1 MNTER
6 VRSVLGVWAPMAIG
20 LFIIVTSVNF
30 YFTATLA
37 GGIRTGD
44 LGSWRL
50 VCSAGAFFVGGLLI
64 LSTYGRYT
72 KTKEGR
78 GEGSPQAS
86 LPPTPAPRHQKPH
99 SPGHPAGEKDLAD
112 QRSPESRP
120 G

>member
-50 VCSAGAFFVGGLLI
+50 VCSAGPFSLGGLLI
-64 LSTYGRYT
+64 LSTYGRDT
-72 KTKEGR
+72 KTEEGR
-78 GEGSPQAS
+78 RKGFPEPA
-86 LPPTPAPRHQKPH
+86 LPPDAAPRHQKPH
-99 SPGHPAGEKDLAD
+99 GRGHPHDRQD
-112 QRSPESRP
+112 
-120 G
+120 